1 MYTDSINVDDVTF
14 PVVVLTGTAALPDT
28 NKGDGD
34 DQYIHPYSHKLQ
46 LQKQEIKKT
55 KEKDTHNVSKNTT
68 CQRVKCI
75 LTMHSGSAR

>member
-14 PVVVLTGTAALPDT
+14 PVVVLAGTAALPDT
-28 NKGDGD
+28 NKADGD

-46 LQKQEIKKT
+46 LQKQEIKKR
-55 KEKDTHNVSKNTT
+55 KKIHTT
-68 CQRVKCI
+68 CQRTQRVKCI